1 MWQCLK
7 IEYFLKTNITG
18 FSIYFFPK
26 VNISKSNTV
35 YFWPHLSKAKM
46 CLIGVRWFWF
56 SNFCLCLSAVC
67 LQFGICHLSNAF
79 WFNQPRVKNTRFQ
92 SFWKYIQLFV
102 YLFTST
108 KMCQPAMV
116 TYLQG
121 SFLKFSLDS
130 PWENNFEAYRTRASP
145 QSCIQ
150 YFRQMVIIGR
160 FPSLISDL
168 RLISPCNE
176 EKITWN

>member
-1 MWQCLK
+1 MYVLQLFFYNLESATFQTHFGFTNLGSK
-7 IEYFLKTNITG
+7 IHG
-18 FSIYFFPK
+18 
-26 VNISKSNTV
+26 
-35 YFWPHLSKAKM
+35 
-46 CLIGVRWFWF
+46 
-56 SNFCLCLSAVC
+56 
-67 LQFGICHLSNAF
+67 
-79 WFNQPRVKNTRFQ
+79 
-92 SFWKYIQLFV
+92 FWKFIQLFV

-130 PWENNFEAYRTRASP
+130 PWENNFEAYRTKASP

-160 FPSLISDL
+160 FPSLIRDL
-168 RLISPCNE
+168 RLISPWNE
-176 EKITWN
+176 KKYYVKLSTVMKGI

>member
-1 MWQCLK
+1 MFDKCQMILIFKLLFMFISCLFT
-7 IEYFLKTNITG
+7 IWNL
-18 FSIYFFPK
+18 P
-26 VNISKSNTV
+26 
-35 YFWPHLSKAKM
+35 P
-46 CLIGVRWFWF
+46 
-56 SNFCLCLSAVC
+56 
-67 LQFGICHLSNAF
+67 LSNAF

-92 SFWKYIQLFV
+92 SFWKYILLFV

-130 PWENNFEAYRTRASP
+130 PWENNFEAYRTKASP

-150 YFRQMVIIGR
+150 YFRQMVIMGR

-176 EKITWN
+176 KKITWN

>member
-1 MWQCLK
+1 MILIFK
-7 IEYFLKTNITG
+7 LLFIF
-18 FSIYFFPK
+18 
-26 VNISKSNTV
+26 ISSLFTIWNL
-35 YFWPHLSKAKM
+35 PP
-46 CLIGVRWFWF
+46 
-56 SNFCLCLSAVC
+56 
-67 LQFGICHLSNAF
+67 LSNAF

-92 SFWKYIQLFV
+92 SFWKYILLFV

-130 PWENNFEAYRTRASP
+130 PWENNFEAYRTKASP

-150 YFRQMVIIGR
+150 YLRQMVIIGR
-160 FPSLISDL
+160 FPSLIRDL

-176 EKITWN
+176 RENDVKLSTVMKGI

>member
-1 MWQCLK
+1 M
-7 IEYFLKTNITG
+7 YFELFVFLISTFCYQKFWNICSWHVTM
-18 FSIYFFPK
+18 
-26 VNISKSNTV
+26 SKN
-35 YFWPHLSKAKM
+35 
-46 CLIGVRWFWF
+46 
-56 SNFCLCLSAVC
+56 
-67 LQFGICHLSNAF
+67 
-79 WFNQPRVKNTRFQ
+79 VKNTQFQ
-92 SFWKYIQLFV
+92 SFEKYIQLFV

-130 PWENNFEAYRTRASP
+130 PWENNFEAYRTKASP

-168 RLISPCNE
+168 RLISPWNE
-176 EKITWN
+176 KKYYVKLSTVMKGI